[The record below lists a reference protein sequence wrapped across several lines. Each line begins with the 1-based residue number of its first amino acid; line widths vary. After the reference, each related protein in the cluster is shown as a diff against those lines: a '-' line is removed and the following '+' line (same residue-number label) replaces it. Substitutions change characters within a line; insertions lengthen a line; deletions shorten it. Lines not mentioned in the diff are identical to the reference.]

1 MTCLHQMR
9 LRRLRAIHRPR
20 RAFGQSTAKRKKGMG
35 KKTAS
40 LEPTRE
46 NSRAESMPVLPSE
59 VDVLQRRS
67 FWLGVVTVVLLFA
80 YTTVSTFQWRAML
93 KANKNAAKALQ
104 TMERPYVPWE
114 IATAGLAIS

>member
-1 MTCLHQMR
+1 MACLHRMW
-9 LRRLRAIHRPR
+9 LRSLRAIHRPR
-20 RAFGQSTAKRKKGMG
+20 GAFGQKYRLKEEGMG
-35 KKTAS
+35 RKTAS

-46 NSRAESMPVLPSE
+46 NGRAESMPVLPSE
-59 VDVLQRRS
+59 VDVLQRRN

-80 YTTVSTFQWRAML
+80 YTTVATFQWRAML